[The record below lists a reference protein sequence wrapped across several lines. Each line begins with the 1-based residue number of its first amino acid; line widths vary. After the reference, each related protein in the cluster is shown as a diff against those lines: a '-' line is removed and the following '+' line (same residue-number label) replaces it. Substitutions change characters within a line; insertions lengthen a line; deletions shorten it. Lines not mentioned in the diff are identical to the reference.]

1 MGTERPQPPSPAEA
15 SNGSAKPSAKEAA
28 GTTKMGFKRTELVR
42 LMIQELHSLGYSESA
57 ERLESESGILLQPP
71 AVARFR
77 NGILQGDW
85 ALVDTLMP
93 ELHVD
98 SEDDLQSI
106 RFLIY
111 QQKYLEL
118 LEQRKVQEAL
128 QCLRTELATSRP
140 DPKRLHTL
148 TSFIMCGDTADLYKR
163 AHWDGAAG
171 ESRRQLLRSLQMFI
185 SPTLL
190 LPEDRLEV
198 LLAQAVNQQI
208 STCMYH
214 NTREEMPS
222 LFEDHTCSRDL
233 IPRETRQ
240 TLEAH
245 TDEVWFVQ
253 FSHDGRHL
261 ASASK
266 DTTVIVWEVDL
277 DSPSYEIRQLHTLRG
292 HQEALSFVSW
302 SPDDT
307 MLLSCG
313 NDFAVKLWDTRTGA
327 CKRTFS
333 SHTDSVTACSWLPD
347 SRRFV
352 TGGLDQLLVLTDID
366 GNELRRWT
374 GARINDLAVSHDG
387 KQIVAICS
395 EKKIRLYDLE
405 GPGEDLGLGDRHRG
419 GRLGDVPVP
428 LERLAPPP
436 RQHIQPGGVPDLR
449 GADAN
454 VQEIHAWDLKERK
467 LIQKYRGQKRR
478 YVIRSCFG
486 GTGQAFVISGSEDS
500 QVYIWHRQNGALLE
514 ALRAT
519 PAPSTP

>member
-28 GTTKMGFKRTELVR
+28 GTTKMDSR
-42 LMIQELHSLGYSESA
+42 
-57 ERLESESGILLQPP
+57 ERSS
-71 AVARFR
+71 FR
-77 NGILQGDW
+77 NGILQGRH
-85 ALVDTLMP
+85 VDAGNC
-93 ELHVD
+93 HVD

-245 TDEVWFVQ
+245 TDE
-253 FSHDGRHL
+253 
-261 ASASK
+261 

-313 NDFAVKLWDTRTGA
+313 NDFAVKLIAEGA
-327 CKRTFS
+327 SATSLCLS
-333 SHTDSVTACSWLPD
+333 SD
-347 SRRFV
+347 SRH
-352 TGGLDQLLVLTDID
+352 LLVNISNQAACQTY
-366 GNELRRWT
+366 
-374 GARINDLAVSHDG
+374 A
-387 KQIVAICS
+387 
-395 EKKIRLYDLE
+395 
-405 GPGEDLGLGDRHRG
+405 GPN
-419 GRLGDVPVP
+419 
-428 LERLAPPP
+428 
-436 RQHIQPGGVPDLR
+436 
-449 GADAN
+449 AN

-467 LIQKYRGQKRR
+467 LIQKYRGQKRALR
-478 YVIRSCFG
+478 HPELLR

-514 ALRAT
+514 ALPGHSGTVNAVSWNPKNPHMFASASDDHTVRVWGLSASAEDRWRRRRRGG
-519 PAPSTP
+519 P